1 MVLFKSRVDS
11 AKKQGKVQCVR
22 KISKSLHTLTL
33 SFLSSLD
40 SPHPA
45 SHTVF
50 QVHSLL
56 SLNRYIISSFSQS
69 FIRQTPCEFLVR
81 SKHLMDC
88 VCLLRMPLSP
98 LPRFLSNTAYF
109 IQNSERNPF
118 YREDSPVSS
127 KAHFASSFS
136 VFATLCMHFFYLL
149 SIWDDNYRFTYLS
162 PSLACERSEGR
173 ACPSV
178 ISEALVPGSWSE
190 PSKYLMNEEGMKK
203 A

>member
-1 MVLFKSRVDS
+1 MFKSRVDS

-98 LPRFLSNTAYF
+98 LPRFLSNTAY
-109 IQNSERNPF
+109 
-118 YREDSPVSS
+118 
-127 KAHFASSFS
+127 
-136 VFATLCMHFFYLL
+136 
-149 SIWDDNYRFTYLS
+149 DNYRFTYLS
-162 PSLACERSEGR
+162 PSLACECSEGR
-173 ACPSV
+173 ARPSV

>member
-1 MVLFKSRVDS
+1 MFKSRVDS

-118 YREDSPVSS
+118 YREDSPG
-127 KAHFASSFS
+127 FFQSSFGL
-136 VFATLCMHFFYLL
+136 FFLCVCDIMYAFLL
-149 SIWDDNYRFTYLS
+149 PTKHM
-162 PSLACERSEGR
+162 GR
-173 ACPSV
+173 
-178 ISEALVPGSWSE
+178 
-190 PSKYLMNEEGMKK
+190 
-203 A
+203 

>member
-1 MVLFKSRVDS
+1 
-11 AKKQGKVQCVR
+11 
-22 KISKSLHTLTL
+22 
-33 SFLSSLD
+33 
-40 SPHPA
+40 
-45 SHTVF
+45 
-50 QVHSLL
+50 
-56 SLNRYIISSFSQS
+56 
-69 FIRQTPCEFLVR
+69 
-81 SKHLMDC
+81 MDC

-118 YREDSPVSS
+118 YREDSSVSS
-127 KAHFASSFS
+127 KTHFASSFS

-173 ACPSV
+173 ARPSL

-190 PSKYLMNEEGMKK
+190 PSKYLMNGEGMNAVIQPCHSSCFRHPSISALLRGKGPFQSPRTL
-203 A
+203 AELQVWALLL

>member
-1 MVLFKSRVDS
+1 MFKSRVDS

-22 KISKSLHTLTL
+22 KISKSLHNLTL

-88 VCLLRMPLSP
+88 VCLLRTPLSP
-98 LPRFLSNTAYF
+98 LPRFLF
-109 IQNSERNPF
+109 KIQSETLSFGKARLT
-118 YREDSPVSS
+118 PVSS

-136 VFATLCMHFFYLL
+136 VCLRHYVCI
-149 SIWDDNYRFTYLS
+149 SSTY
-162 PSLACERSEGR
+162 
-173 ACPSV
+173 
-178 ISEALVPGSWSE
+178 
-190 PSKYLMNEEGMKK
+190 
-203 A
+203 